1 LLYDSFTDHKK
12 GLFVAFDLV
21 CNSISDHIIAVCEF
35 AYQSGSAYM
44 LSLHSA
50 VMPVFSL

>member
-1 LLYDSFTDHKK
+1 VF
-12 GLFVAFDLV
+12 FVAFDLV
-21 CNSISDHIIAVCEF
+21 CNSLSDHIIAVCEF
-35 AYQSGSAYM
+35 ACQSGSAYM